1 MPSPYD
7 QYNPI
12 LQRREALD
20 VGANMFNRRPRSTDA
35 PRPAG
40 PTGSIR
46 ACCIG
51 SAEQMPEVTFRTLVF
66 AGSVVL
72 KSRDVPENPG
82 RVRWLGARDA
92 YEVAL
97 DMAAKYKSDVH
108 VAAVARP
115 PEFAEDVENGGRAR
129 EHARASGTEIR
140 RAGAASSAGRAQA
153 SFRVV
158 TGIQPSRSFVQPR
171 STGSSSS
178 FSDIA
183 GTAYS
188 SAGCSARCRARSSPT
203 RTARSWSCV
212 EIALRGERCACCE
225 RQRTIRQERKYAS
238 SGEPTCRLMSALS
251 ASRASPI
258 SSRSIHCT
266 SPPASPAIAMPSR

>member
-97 DMAAKYKSDVH
+97 EMAAKYKSDVH
-108 VAAVARP
+108 VAAVA
-115 PEFAEDVENGGRAR
+115 V
-129 EHARASGTEIR
+129 
-140 RAGAASSAGRAQA
+140 
-153 SFRVV
+153 
-158 TGIQPSRSFVQPR
+158 
-171 STGSSSS
+171 
-178 FSDIA
+178 
-183 GTAYS
+183 
-188 SAGCSARCRARSSPT
+188 
-203 RTARSWSCV
+203 
-212 EIALRGERCACCE
+212 
-225 RQRTIRQERKYAS
+225 
-238 SGEPTCRLMSALS
+238 
-251 ASRASPI
+251 
-258 SSRSIHCT
+258 
-266 SPPASPAIAMPSR
+266 